1 MSWFPEP
8 ETSNFTNAEHLKGQ
22 LELFWPKHRNLTHKV
37 GKILRKSLFF
47 SLGKIGNWLLQN
59 RNLSPGEG
67 KWGTSNVDNL
77 TRIYSLFFFN
87 VYLTY
92 HHIPITVGFSLS
104 FEFAIFGVQRH
115 TPNLEDPVRRA
126 TEPFGFRVCPATEGS
141 GRTGPDIS
149 ILGILKSQG

>member
-1 MSWFPEP
+1 MSWFPD
-8 ETSNFTNAEHLKGQ
+8 TSNFTNAEHLKGQ

-77 TRIYSLFFFN
+77 TRIYSLFFD

-104 FEFAIFGVQRH
+104 FEFAIFGVQSH
-115 TPNLEDPVRRA
+115 TPNLRTLSE
-126 TEPFGFRVCPATEGS
+126 EPPSPSPPESAQRLRDQAEL
-141 GRTGPDIS
+141 GRT
-149 ILGILKSQG
+149 SQSWEY